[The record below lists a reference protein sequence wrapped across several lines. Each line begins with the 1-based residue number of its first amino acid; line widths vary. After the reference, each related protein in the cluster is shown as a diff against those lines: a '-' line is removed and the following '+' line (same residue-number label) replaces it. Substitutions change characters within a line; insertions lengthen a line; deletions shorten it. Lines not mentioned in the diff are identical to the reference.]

1 MFNPDEFF
9 TEDESQEQ
17 STMSRTVGG
26 IGSWL
31 LHIVKVLFLLYAMSH
46 GINASLAY
54 AGNHWW
60 AQIAQ
65 IVGIVVTGIVLFGLY
80 LLFMNR
86 KIQGPKQMIA
96 AAIVYMIGFTLECLA
111 IVADSQLN
119 AVQTLSPWL
128 KSYLLWVLPIAP
140 AIMGLGAVI
149 VHALEPEQGRARQQ
163 AEQKRKLEDERF
175 NALLDQERATL
186 HEARA
191 IRAMQGAS
199 RQAVIKQLANVYAS
213 DHVQRA
219 ITQTALAN
227 MPALL
232 RAAGI
237 QFANTLS
244 LPAEAGD
251 EDENELEDGIELEEL
266 VDYLVNEQLNKERG
280 QTRPQSNQGSPD
292 AAALTGYTNGKGTK

>member
-9 TEDESQEQ
+9 TGAEGQEQ

-31 LHIVKVLFLLYAMSH
+31 LHIVKALFLLYAMSH

-60 AQIAQ
+60 AQVAQ

-86 KIQGPKQMIA
+86 KIQGPRQMIA
-96 AAIVYMIGFTLECLA
+96 AAAVYVIGFTLECLA

-119 AVQTLSPWL
+119 AGQGLSPWL
-128 KSYLLWVLPIAP
+128 RSYLLWVLPVAP
-140 AIMGLGAVI
+140 AVMGLGAVI
-149 VHALEPEQGRARQQ
+149 VHALEPEQGRAREQ
-163 AEQKRKLEDERF
+163 AEQKRQLEDERF
-175 NALLDQERATL
+175 SALLDQERAKL
-186 HEARA
+186 NEARA
-191 IRAMQGAS
+191 IRAMQGSS
-199 RQAVIKQLANVYAS
+199 RQAVIKQLAEVYAS
-213 DHVQRA
+213 EQVQQA

-237 QFANTLS
+237 QFDRGLS
-244 LPAEAGD
+244 LPAGD
-251 EDENELEDGIELEEL
+251 EDEIEDDDLDLHEL
-266 VDYLVNEQLNKERG
+266 VDLLVSERLEAERRKH
-280 QTRPQSNQGSPD
+280 QTSEKGSPD
-292 AAALTGYTNGKGTK
+292 AAALTGYTNGKGAKP